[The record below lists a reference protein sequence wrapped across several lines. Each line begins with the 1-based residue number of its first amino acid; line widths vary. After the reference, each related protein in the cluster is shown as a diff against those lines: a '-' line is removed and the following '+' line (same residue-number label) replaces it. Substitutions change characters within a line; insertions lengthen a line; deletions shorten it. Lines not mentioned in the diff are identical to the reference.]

1 MAEPPPEEGN
11 QLASAAFLRWKS
23 RTIKKTNSTGSDSSE
38 EPESLATPHPRVRDR
53 ALSDGG
59 GGSISAARQL
69 AEQDFLDIA
78 VPVAWQRF
86 DNSQFD
92 AKVAAAVNMKELL
105 RAVRLKKKTGGLGLN
120 HSNLRASGW
129 TDEDERVVQDNL
141 KTISL
146 CFEDVVA
153 LYTKMDKLESFRGG
167 RVLIL
172 LDKECRIKDTSHHI
186 FPIVREGADCQPD
199 LFSDEIFESW
209 YKTGE
214 IFKTL
219 IATNPLLHT
228 LAMRFADEETKK
240 MIHKKLNS
248 LPSLKVKPAPAPAA
262 TNKDDPDANKLH
274 FGNVVVVEL
283 AFALKEDGAFDYCM
297 CGFFDRLGMS
307 LSQLQRTRL
316 LVVLNRLNSDAM
328 RRGIDGQLRRSP
340 TPKID
345 STNLI
350 QKSSSG
356 PVLIGGDWN
365 GPPPKQHLAC
375 YRIEPRVVS
384 PLLFKILEWLLSDG
398 NITHGYFNQ
407 SVKAAMGRVDGYL
420 AMLHEKAMNPMNLG
434 LRALIVPLSKPQ

>member
-1 MAEPPPEEGN
+1 ME
-11 QLASAAFLRWKS
+11 
-23 RTIKKTNSTGSDSSE
+23 
-38 EPESLATPHPRVRDR
+38 
-53 ALSDGG
+53 
-59 GGSISAARQL
+59 
-69 AEQDFLDIA
+69 
-78 VPVAWQRF
+78 
-86 DNSQFD
+86 
-92 AKVAAAVNMKELL
+92 
-105 RAVRLKKKTGGLGLN
+105 
-120 HSNLRASGW
+120 
-129 TDEDERVVQDNL
+129 
-141 KTISL
+141 
-146 CFEDVVA
+146 
-153 LYTKMDKLESFRGG
+153 KLEPFRGG

-172 LDKECRIKDTSHHI
+172 LDKECRIRDSSHHI
-186 FPIVREGADCQPD
+186 FPVVREGADSVPD

-240 MIHKKLNS
+240 MISKKLNS
-248 LPSLKVKPAPAPAA
+248 IPSLKVKPTAPPVAS
-262 TNKDDPDANKLH
+262 KDDPDAKKLH

-316 LVVLNRLNSDAM
+316 LVVMNRLNSDAV
-328 RRGIDGQLRRSP
+328 RRGIDGPLRRSP
-340 TPKID
+340 SPKID
-345 STNLI
+345 STSLI

-375 YRIEPRVVS
+375 YRIEPRSVC
-384 PLLFKILEWLLSDG
+384 PLLFKILDWLLSDG
-398 NITHGYFNQ
+398 NITLGYHNR
-407 SVKAAMGRVDGYL
+407 SVKAAMSRVDGYL

-434 LRALIVPLSKPQ
+434 LRALIVPLTKP